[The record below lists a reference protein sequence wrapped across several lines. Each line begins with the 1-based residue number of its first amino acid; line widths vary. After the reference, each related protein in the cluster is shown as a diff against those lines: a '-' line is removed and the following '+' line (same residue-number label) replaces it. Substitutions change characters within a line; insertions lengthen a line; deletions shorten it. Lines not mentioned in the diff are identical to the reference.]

1 MYEVKTP
8 IAKTGNDTARATHAG
23 GDQPIY
29 EFLTSY
35 AMREVE
41 EAILSATPEEAY
53 LLTPS
58 TSSRIKSMMIAF
70 SPSCVSN
77 AVMKQHKFA
86 QAEYVHTT
94 V

>member
-1 MYEVKTP
+1 MYEVKNP
-8 IAKTGNDTARATHAG
+8 NPVGGNDLGGNDHAVF
-23 GDQPIY
+23 
-29 EFLTSY
+29 EFLSSY

-41 EAILSATPEEAY
+41 EAILCAAPEESY

-77 AVMKQHKFA
+77 AVLKQHKFA

>member
-1 MYEVKTP
+1 MYEVKDP
-8 IAKTGNDTARATHAG
+8 IALTGNDSCAATAAN
-23 GDQPIY
+23 GDQTIY
-29 EFLTSY
+29 EFLSTY

-41 EAILSATPEEAY
+41 EAILNATPEESY

-77 AVMKQHKFA
+77 AVLKQHKFA
-86 QAEYVHTT
+86 QGEYVHTT